1 MSNRTLKFI
10 VYLSI
15 VMTVLIPTWIYLVVG
30 FSIYPEKISDD
41 DLLLFGIVIAI
52 FQLMFGV
59 AGVILMAIIRGYIIV
74 RTYPK

>member
-1 MSNRTLKFI
+1 
-10 VYLSI
+10 
-15 VMTVLIPTWIYLVVG
+15 MTVLIPTWIYLVVG